1 MNGVGVRRGRLL
13 LALLACL
20 AVVGGC
26 ANVPEESTPEVV
38 TGERLGQISPDIP
51 EPAKDLDVLTV
62 VRDFVRASAR
72 PAGDNAAARVY
83 LDEQARKT
91 WRPAQGMSIIENTFG
106 TVYATG
112 DARPVDPNER
122 VVIVRGFQVG
132 RLGQDSAFIAAKT
145 PYELPIR
152 VRRQVDGQW
161 RIVDPPANLVVT
173 EEDFAANYFRVPVYF
188 FAQDPSALVPDLRYV
203 PARPQS
209 ELAGRVVDLLLA
221 GPSEGLSGAVR
232 NPLGDDAVLDN
243 NVNPT
248 ADGALLVPLSGLE
261 DRSENEKQLIVA
273 QVVRSL
279 QNVTVSR
286 IRILSDGAALI
297 DGHVDWRP
305 SELPSYEALVA
316 PSADLPGLMVLEGR
330 LRSLG
335 DGRPVPGPAGA
346 GAYDIQSAAQSIG
359 GTQLAVVEETDD
371 GARLRVGESGA
382 ALPVVEQTGNTLS
395 RPTWRPSSGPN
406 AASSEVWTA
415 VDGEQ
420 IVRVLRTPQ
429 GGWTPQPVDATD
441 IAAIGPITDLR
452 LSRDGVRV
460 AAVAGGKLVVA
471 SVVRSSDSVTLR
483 APRVLQEGTLGN
495 IVDVDWATQD
505 TLVVATSLQSAPVA
519 RLPVDGL
526 RLDKF
531 SGSNLT
537 PPVTAVTAAPSRST
551 VVADSMGLWTAG
563 DVGEVWRPHPQSPG
577 GDALPFYPG

>member
-1 MNGVGVRRGRLL
+1 MSGTTVRRGRTL
-13 LALLACL
+13 LALLCCL
-20 AVVGGC
+20 LLAGAC
-26 ANVPEESTPEVV
+26 ANIPEESTPEVV
-38 TGERLGQISPDIP
+38 TGDQLGQISPDVP
-51 EPAKDLDVLTV
+51 EPAKDADVLTV
-62 VRDFVRASAR
+62 VREFVHASAK

-83 LDEQARKT
+83 LDEESRKSWQPAR
-91 WRPAQGMSIIENTFG
+91 GMSIIDNTFG

-112 DARPVDPNER
+112 EEKPADPNER
-122 VVIVRGFQVG
+122 VVKVRGFQLG
-132 RLGQDSAFIAAKT
+132 RLGSDSAFIPTKM
-145 PYELPIR
+145 PYELSVELR
-152 VRRQVDGQW
+152 KQVDGQW
-161 RIVDPPANLVVT
+161 RIVNPPPNLVIT
-173 EEDFAANYFRVPVYF
+173 EEDFAKNYLRVPVYF

-209 ELAGRVVDLLLA
+209 ELPGRVVDLLLA

-286 IRILSDGAALI
+286 IRILSDGAALV

-316 PSADLPGLMVLEGR
+316 PSADLPGLMTLEGR
-330 LRSLG
+330 IRSLA
-335 DGRPVPGPAGA
+335 DGQPIPGPAGS
-346 GAYDIQSAAQSIG
+346 GAYKVQSAAQSIG
-359 GTQLAVVEETDD
+359 GTQIAIVEQT
-371 GARLRVGESGA
+371 GNGVRLRVGEFGGEV
-382 ALPVVEQTGNTLS
+382 PVVEQLGKTLT

-406 AASSEVWTA
+406 AASGEVWTV
-415 VDGEQ
+415 VDGRQ

-429 GGWTPQPVDATD
+429 GAWTPQPVDATD

-460 AAVAGGKLVVA
+460 AAIAGGKLVVA

-483 APRVLQEGTLGN
+483 APRVLQEDALGN
-495 IVDVDWATQD
+495 VVDVDWATQD
-505 TLVVATSLQSAPVA
+505 TLVAATSLQAAPVA

-526 RLDKF
+526 RIDKF

-537 PPVTAVTAAPSRST
+537 PPVTAVTAAPSRSV

-563 DVGEVWRPHPQSPG
+563 EVGEVWRPHPQSPG
-577 GDALPFYPG
+577 ADAVPFYPG